1 VIPYTPSA
9 LIATASAFAGLG
21 ELGRCAP
28 SGSPVDCFLRQVHP
42 ERSASDPV
50 VRWDSAFIH
59 HVGFWSHFDQ
69 ALGSSSWPVPPFADP
84 MALAEFA
91 RKQRVLV
98 ERALPGDLFLLWGP
112 GRRRFVKAGIVVE
125 VKEVIQH
132 AHFRTTLDCLT
143 IAGDSD
149 FVLGERGGRALRH
162 RQNFSAKRGDRFV
175 RWTDLKRQAVPVV
188 ALGPAEE
195 DTGSMEIA

>member
-1 VIPYTPSA
+1 
-9 LIATASAFAGLG
+9 
-21 ELGRCAP
+21 
-28 SGSPVDCFLRQVHP
+28 VDCFLRQVHP
-42 ERSASDPV
+42 ELKAKDLPERTARELAERSASDPV

-69 ALGSSSWPVPPFADP
+69 KLGSSSWPVPPFADP
-84 MALAEFA
+84 GALAEFA
-91 RKQRVLV
+91 KAQRVLV

-125 VKEVIQH
+125 IAEVIQH

-143 IAGDSD
+143 IVGDSD

-162 RQNFSAKRGDRFV
+162 RQRFSAKRGDRFV
-175 RWTDLKRQAVPVV
+175 RWTDLRRQAVPVEPLADTWPLAAGHDV
-188 ALGPAEE
+188 AGAEGV
-195 DTGSMEIA
+195 T